1 MSNNHW
7 GLAQAHQEVVDAVR
21 VVAEETESPI
31 LTAGQTVSLVV
42 ERAQSTLE
50 EAKSLAGNDKGGHS
64 QLAQLLIA
72 QGEATRRYMQTFT
85 ASLKEV
91 AGVTTRATNLLG
103 IIGSGASSFAQLVRT
118 GDFLSLYAKMEL
130 ARLPPGIAESSSFSH
145 EFKALTRGIRELSE
159 RIGELANA
167 MMSTL
172 PEIDRLVRELAVE
185 SRRVASQVENRGI
198 HTKELVDALDR
209 SLNVISR
216 LGEERLPAIVERA
229 QKALSSLQFYDPLM
243 QDMQS
248 LDSLMADLRTSV
260 SSEGES
266 VEPLLYLRRLGEMED
281 SEPASG
287 APAQA
292 SQVADAGEVMLF

>member
-1 MSNNHW
+1 MSNSQW

-21 VVAEETESPI
+21 TVAEETESPI
-31 LTAGQTVSLVV
+31 LTAGQTVSMVV

-64 QLAQLLIA
+64 QLSQLIIA
-72 QGEATRRYMQTFT
+72 QGESTRRYLQVFT
-85 ASLKEV
+85 ACLKEV

-103 IIGSGASSFAQLVRT
+103 IIGSGATTFAQLVRT

-130 ARLPPGIAESSSFSH
+130 ARLPPGISESSSFSQ

-159 RIGELANA
+159 RIGVLANA
-167 MMSTL
+167 MISTL

-185 SRRVASQVENRGI
+185 SRRVAGQVENQGI
-198 HTKELVDALDR
+198 HTKELADALDR
-209 SLNVISR
+209 SLSVLSR
-216 LGEERLPAIVERA
+216 LGEDRLPAIVERA

-248 LDSLMADLRTSV
+248 LDGLMAELRTAV
-260 SSEGES
+260 NPEGET
-266 VEPLLYLRRLGEMED
+266 VEPLCFLRRLGDIED
-281 SEPASG
+281 NQPGNGAS
-287 APAQA
+287 AKEA
-292 SQVADAGEVMLF
+292 QVADAGEVMLF

>member
-21 VVAEETESPI
+21 MVAEETERPI
-31 LTAGQTVSLVV
+31 LTAGQTVSMVV
-42 ERAQSTLE
+42 ERAQSTLA

-64 QLAQLLIA
+64 QLSQLLIA
-72 QGEATRRYMQTFT
+72 QGESTRRYLQTFFGC
-85 ASLKEV
+85 LKEV

-130 ARLPPGIAESSSFSH
+130 ARLPPEIAESSSFSH
-145 EFKALTRGIRELSE
+145 EFKALTLGIRELSE

-185 SRRVASQVENRGI
+185 SRRVGSQVENQGI
-198 HTKELVDALDR
+198 HTKELADALDR

-216 LGEERLPAIVERA
+216 LGEDRLPAIVERA
-229 QKALSSLQFYDPLM
+229 QKALSSLQFYDPLV
-243 QDMQS
+243 QDLQS
-248 LDSLMADLRTSV
+248 LDGLMAELRTSV
-260 SSEGES
+260 SPEGET
-266 VEPLLYLRRLGEMED
+266 VEPLCYLRRLGDMED
-281 SEPASG
+281 QKPTGG
-287 APAQA
+287 APAQE